1 MAFAPEAPAAGGLG
15 AAAVLGVIGLLA
27 LLGWMFARG
36 SLYAWKYT
44 IGWLLE
50 GLADHLRIDVWAV
63 HWDIGGPL
71 RDLDHAVLGRLGA
84 WAATCEHKAG
94 YFFHLSAYVLEWGLY
109 ETAILARDTWQFG
122 EWLVTKYIPRHA
134 QAAAYAV
141 FPPAYLAR
149 LLYNAIRREYPNVRH
164 LISAAVAAGVGA
176 ITLPRLRTL
185 ESEFEALRKWLSRH
199 KSTAA
204 ALGAIGGA
212 IAFPW
217 LEILPRLKQVE
228 RWVGRT
234 NRRLRRLEALLGAA
248 GMAAVMANALG
259 LPNWRC
265 ITRGNIGRVSRLLCG
280 LPSDLFAA
288 LLAGLLIVET
298 PISLEQFAR
307 EMLDVEQ
314 EFGNLVLGVFSEL
327 DGFKV

>member
-50 GLADHLRIDVWAV
+50 GLADHLHIHVSFV
-63 HWDIGGPL
+63 HWDIGGAL
-71 RDLDHAVLGRLGA
+71 RDLDHAVIGRLGS

-109 ETAILARDTWQFG
+109 ETAMLARNTWHLA
-122 EWLVTKYIPRHA
+122 EWLVTKYIPKHA
-134 QAAAYAV
+134 LAAVELA
-141 FPPAYLAR
+141 FPPAYLAK
-149 LLYNAIRREYPNVRH
+149 LLYNAIRREYPNFRH
-164 LISAAVAAGVGA
+164 LIRAAVGAAVGTL
-176 ITLPRLRTL
+176 TLPRLRTL
-185 ESEFEALRKWLSRH
+185 ERELEQLREWLSRH
-199 KSTAA
+199 KRTAA

-217 LEILPRLKQVE
+217 TEILPRLKRLE
-228 RWVGRT
+228 HSLGLT
-234 NRRLRRLEALLGAA
+234 HARLRRLEALLGAA
-248 GMAAVMANALG
+248 GFAAVMANALG
-259 LPNWRC
+259 IPNWRC
-265 ITRGNIGRVSRLLCG
+265 ITRGPLGRVSRLICG

-298 PISLEQFAR
+298 PLSLEQLAR
-307 EMLDVEQ
+307 EVLAVE
-314 EFGNLVLGVFSEL
+314 EELGNLVLGVFSEL
-327 DGFKV
+327 DGLKV